1 MKGVKMKTLA
11 RKQRGVGFVGMIFV
25 AVGIILVAIFGM
37 KLVPAYI
44 HNAQLTQIFKTIA
57 NDQDMRDASIMQI
70 KSAYS
75 KRAEVNNISDISS
88 EDIEITKANGRLSLS
103 ASYSVKIPLVANAT
117 LVLEF
122 NPSSS

>member
-25 AVGIILVAIFGM
+25 AVGIILAAVLGM
-37 KLVPAYI
+37 KLVPSYI
-44 HNAQLTQIFKTIA
+44 HNAQLAQIFKTIA
-57 NDQDMRDASIMQI
+57 NDPDMRDASIMQV
-70 KSAYS
+70 KSAFN
-75 KRAEVNNISDISS
+75 KRAEVNNILDISG
-88 EDIEITKANGRLSLS
+88 EDIEITKTNGKLSLS

>member
-1 MKGVKMKTLA
+1 MKGKKMRTLA
-11 RKQRGVGFVGMIFV
+11 RKQRGIGFVGMILV
-25 AVGIILVAIFGM
+25 SVGIILVAIFGM

-44 HNAQLTQIFKTIA
+44 HNAQLTQIFKAIA
-57 NDQDMRDASIMQI
+57 NDPDLRDASLMQI
-70 KSAYS
+70 KSS
-75 KRAEVNNISDISS
+75 FNKRAEVNNISDITG
-88 EDIEITKANGRLSLS
+88 EDIEITKSSGKLSLS